1 MSAQILLDTCT
12 SIWIMEN
19 KPMKAD
25 AIAAIDAATAAGGR
39 VFVSPITGWEVG
51 MLASK
56 GRFRSPHTPQRWL
69 ELLLALPNVALAAMP
84 PELLMQSNFLP
95 GNPPRDPWD
104 RIIVA
109 TGREYGYTLVTS
121 DRAMLRYARD
131 GHLSAV
137 PC

>member
-12 SIWIMEN
+12 SIWVMEN
-19 KPMKAD
+19 KPMKPD

-84 PELLMQSNFLP
+84 P
-95 GNPPRDPWD
+95 
-104 RIIVA
+104 
-109 TGREYGYTLVTS
+109 
-121 DRAMLRYARD
+121 
-131 GHLSAV
+131 
-137 PC
+137 